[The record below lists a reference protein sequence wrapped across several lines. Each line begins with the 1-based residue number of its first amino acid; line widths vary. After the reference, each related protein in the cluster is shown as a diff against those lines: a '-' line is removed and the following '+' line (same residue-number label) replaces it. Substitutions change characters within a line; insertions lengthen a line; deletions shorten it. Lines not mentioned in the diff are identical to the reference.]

1 MTDQEL
7 KDIVAAVV
15 AELEKSGV
23 DFDYKAEPAK
33 DGDLVFVI
41 RGTAPNYQG
50 VTVTWKGLLDI
61 ITSQATQ
68 AKNDAVTA
76 KNAADKIL
84 EQVQSNGTAISNF
97 VATSKTEIETQKNES
112 VNAVKSVYQ
121 SDLNELKGDLVE
133 LSGEVFDVTTRS
145 YTGNDFTWSN
155 GWINTDGT
163 IYQHDYYKHTNKI
176 EAVEGTVFSYTN
188 LRTPSNYASCICCY
202 SGDTY
207 VDSVSP
213 KFEPDNFVDGE
224 FTVPNGIDGIVFV
237 SYTTQTTPKISITR
251 YLKISKIK
259 NIESELKQLKITSF
273 GVNDFTWYDGWI
285 DADGTVHQHDYYKHT
300 NKINA
305 VPGTSFNFNNLRS
318 VNNSTSAICCYNGGT
333 YKHNVSLKGDE
344 YVNFS
349 SGTFTVPDGI
359 DGIVF
364 VTYYSTNLPIS
375 ITDYS
380 ITYSLSELI
389 ELNTKRIEKLE
400 KDPLYGKL
408 ITCTGNSITSAIHS
422 VPNNGYV
429 EQIAKAHGMSVDNH
443 SVWGGIIPT
452 GHPRDINGN
461 KDTSE
466 SFNPNNLMKCIHDTI
481 ADMDS
486 NADIVI
492 MSGSINDCEYW
503 SDGNYLGELTNDFT
517 SELNTNTFYGA
528 LESMCKNALQKW
540 SGKPII
546 YVIEHRMTLD
556 NTGYGQYYLQLH
568 NAIVEVM
575 NKWGISIVDLFH
587 EMPSLNYNDGY
598 KTAYTTGDGTHP
610 NYDGYAKFYV
620 PRVYAEIK
628 KLIGI

>member
-1 MTDQEL
+1 MKRPHFALPEIYDDSLSYYDVLRKLIKSMHVISDNLNKIPEQIANEAKERLLGDQNLQQNINSEATTREQGDTALQQNINSEATTREQADQE
-7 KDIVAAVV
+7 
-15 AELEKSGV
+15 
-23 DFDYKAEPAK
+23 
-33 DGDLVFVI
+33 I
-41 RGTAPNYQG
+41 RED
-50 VTVTWKGLLDI
+50 V
-61 ITSQATQ
+61 S
-68 AKNDAVTA
+68 
-76 KNAADKIL
+76 DKI
-84 EQVQSNGTAISNF
+84 S
-97 VATSKTEIETQKNES
+97 
-112 VNAVKSVYQ
+112 
-121 SDLNELKGDLVE
+121 ELKSDLVE

-163 IYQHDYYKHTNKI
+163 VHEHDYYKHTNKI
-176 EAVEGTVFSYTN
+176 PAVEGTVFSYTH
-188 LRTPSNYASCICCY
+188 LRTPSNYHSCICCY

-237 SYTTQTTPKISITR
+237 SYTTQTTPPISITN
-251 YLKISKIK
+251 YCLKTRKIEK
-259 NIESELKQLKITSF
+259 MESEVKEIVKQMEETKRISF
-273 GVNDFTWYDGWI
+273 GINDFTWYDGWI
-285 DADGTVHQHDYYKHT
+285 NADGTVHEHDYYKHT

-305 VPGTSFNFNNLRS
+305 VPGTSFNFNNLRAA
-318 VNNSTSAICCYNGGT
+318 NNSTSAICCYHGDT

-344 YVNFS
+344 YVNYS
-349 SGTFTVPDGI
+349 SGTFTVPEGI

-364 VTYYSTNLPIS
+364 VTYYSNNLPIS

-380 ITYSLSELI
+380 IIYSLSELI
-389 ELNTKRIEKLE
+389 ELHTERIEKLE

-466 SFNPNNLMKCIHDTI
+466 SFDPNNLMKCIHDTI

-598 KTAYTTGDGTHP
+598 KTTYTTGDGTHP